1 VTMKDQNLA
10 VDVHDVFHVKQL
22 ARDTEL
28 ESVVGADYVRLD
40 PQQTSK
46 IHRHNRAET
55 VLYILE
61 GSGVVVVEDTDHPVV
76 PGDRICIRTGEFHGV
91 RTEAESLTFISIQ
104 SPPILDKSTGAFDL
118 EPRDDPNQ

>member
-1 VTMKDQNLA
+1 MTAIDRNLA
-10 VDVHDVFHVKQL
+10 VEVHDVFHVMQL

-61 GSGVVVVEDTDHPVV
+61 GRGVVVVEETDHTVV
-76 PGDRICIRTGEFHGV
+76 AGDRIRIRPGEFHGV
-91 RTEAESLTFISIQ
+91 RTEAEGMVFISIQ

-118 EPRDDPNQ
+118 EPRDDPNG